1 MWAPFSKRSAGN
13 FLLLRCGPRRHT
25 PGRLATGRHAMT
37 LRPATAAL
45 ILFFAAIVAFF
56 CLFAPR
62 FATASNAENLMSGFS
77 FVAILAM
84 GQAFP
89 ILVRGIDLSIGAI
102 VGVVGMIVFDMT
114 QILHVPGYLILPSAI
129 AVGTLAGALNGV
141 LIVFLRLQPFI
152 ATLATLAA
160 YRGFIYAISGRQLV
174 PGLTTTPITDRWILG
189 LESYFDIGGQLGLS
203 KFAPIAWFP
212 LSFFIML
219 ALFALFQIVL
229 LTTRFGRDLY
239 AVGGNFEAARLAG
252 VNTGRTIIAAY
263 SIAGF
268 SASIT
273 ALIMVAR
280 FTTSTEALGAGME
293 LTAIAAAV
301 IGGVSLA
308 GGIGSVF
315 GPALGAFMLG
325 AVLLGL
331 TLLDVPQFVQQIIT
345 GLILLLAVG
354 YDRLLALRRQRRL
367 NANLAEVG

>member
-1 MWAPFSKRSAGN
+1 
-13 FLLLRCGPRRHT
+13 
-25 PGRLATGRHAMT
+25 MT

-239 AVGGNFEAARLAG
+239 AVEATSRPRALPASTPAARSSL
-252 VNTGRTIIAAY
+252 
-263 SIAGF
+263 
-268 SASIT
+268 
-273 ALIMVAR
+273 LI
-280 FTTSTEALGAGME
+280 
-293 LTAIAAAV
+293 
-301 IGGVSLA
+301 
-308 GGIGSVF
+308 
-315 GPALGAFMLG
+315 
-325 AVLLGL
+325 
-331 TLLDVPQFVQQIIT
+331 
-345 GLILLLAVG
+345 
-354 YDRLLALRRQRRL
+354 RLLASPPRSRRSSWSRASRPRPRL
-367 NANLAEVG
+367 WARAWSSPRSRQP